1 MNSCETGSTL
11 TVDLAAI
18 VDNWR
23 LIASRLS
30 ATSRAGAVVKADAY
44 GLGAIA
50 VGRALQAAGCT
61 RFFVASLDEAVSL
74 RGALRPCEILVMNG
88 FFAEAAALYRQ
99 HRLIP
104 LLNTVQQAR
113 EWQALASG
121 LPAALQ
127 TDSGMTR
134 LGISLAEAAMLAD
147 DHDFRESVK
156 LMLIVSHLACADDPS
171 HPQNLRQLTNFTRAL
186 GLFPGIDASLAA
198 SSGVFLGGDYHFDWV
213 RPGAALYGIN
223 PTPGQA
229 NPLRQVVRLQA
240 KILQL
245 RDIDA
250 GISVGYGATY
260 RSSRPARLATVAI
273 GYADGLFRLL
283 GNRGHGHV
291 GDKLV
296 PLVGRVSMDLAT
308 FDVTGH
314 PALREGDFI
323 ELIGRH
329 TTPDDL
335 AALTGTIGYEILTS
349 LGPRLHRHYL
359 GATQA

>member
-1 MNSCETGSTL
+1 MTPLQTGSTL

-23 LIASRLS
+23 LIAGRLRPP
-30 ATSRAGAVVKADAY
+30 ARAGAVVKADAY
-44 GLGAIA
+44 GLGASA
-50 VGRALQAAGCT
+50 VAQALQAAGCS
-61 RFFVASLDEAVSL
+61 RFFVASLDEAVHL
-74 RGALRPCEILVMNG
+74 RLALAPCEILVMNG
-88 FFAEAAALYRQ
+88 FLTEGAALYRQ

-104 LLNTVQQAR
+104 MLNTVLQAK
-113 EWQALASG
+113 EWQAHGDG

-134 LGISLAEAAMLAD
+134 LGVSLTEAAALAD
-147 DHDFRESVK
+147 NRAFRQAVP
-156 LMLIVSHLACADDPS
+156 LMLIASHLACADEPA
-171 HPQNLRQLTNFTRAL
+171 HPLNRSQLSNFTQAL
-186 GLFPGIDASLAA
+186 SLFPGVDGSLAA
-198 SSGVFLGGDYHFDWV
+198 SSGVFLGAEYHFDWV

-223 PTPGQA
+223 PTPGHA
-229 NPLRQVVRLQA
+229 NPLRQVVRLMA
-240 KILQL
+240 KVLQL

-250 GISVGYGATY
+250 GIAVGYGATY
-260 RSSRPARLATVAI
+260 HAAGPARLATVAV

-283 GNRGHGHV
+283 SNRGHGHV

-296 PLVGRVSMDLAT
+296 PLVGRVSMDLAI

-314 PALREGDFI
+314 ASLREGDSI
-323 ELIGRH
+323 DLIGPH

-335 AALTGTIGYEILTS
+335 AALAGTIGYEILTS

-359 GATQA
+359 GAAQA